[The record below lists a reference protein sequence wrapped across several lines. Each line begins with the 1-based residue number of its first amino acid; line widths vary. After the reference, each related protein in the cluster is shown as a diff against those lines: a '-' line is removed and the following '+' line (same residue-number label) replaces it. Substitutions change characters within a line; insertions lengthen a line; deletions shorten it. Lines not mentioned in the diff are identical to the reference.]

1 MGTEFTYEYRI
12 LLKLGEIF
20 LVQFLQRLNELLK
33 EANYF
38 NFLASTERRITQ
50 LLEQDATMDT
60 EAKDR
65 EEAQCHRS

>member
-1 MGTEFTYEYRI
+1 MSTEFTYEHRI
-12 LLKLGEIF
+12 LLKVGEISP
-20 LVQFLQRLNELLK
+20 VQFLQRLNELLK

-38 NFLASTERRITQ
+38 NFLASTERRVTQ

-60 EAKDR
+60 QAKDS